1 MNNRNKIQ
9 TECLNTIIKHY
20 RCTAAVSMGVGK
32 TRIALMHLHNFYK
45 PGMKALVV
53 VPKLSIINS
62 WAEEIEKTELYHLTE
77 CINYST
83 YRSINKQENIYDI
96 VYLDECHNILGTHI
110 PFLSGHKGR
119 ILGLTGT
126 PPWDERTDKYR
137 LIDIYCPVKYK
148 FDVDKATDSNILN
161 DYRIIIH
168 EINLSKS
175 KNLKKKTRDGRQ
187 WYTSEVKDYEYVNK
201 RFNEARPGKDQ
212 QIAAIMRMKALQSYT
227 SKEFYAKD
235 LLSNISDK
243 CIVFANT
250 HEQADKMC
258 NHSYHSSNPKSEENL
273 QLFSDGRI
281 DKLSCVLQL
290 SEGVTIPN
298 LKQGII
304 MHAYGNERKSAQR
317 IGRLLRLN
325 PTETSICHILC
336 YKGTKD
342 EQWVKSALHDFDQNK
357 IEYYNPLEI

>member
-9 TECLNTIIKHY
+9 TECLDTIVQHH

-32 TRIALMHLHNFYK
+32 TRIALMHLNNFYK

-62 WAEEIEKTELYHLTE
+62 WAEEIEKTELHHLTD
-77 CINYST
+77 CIDYST
-83 YRSINKQENIYDI
+83 YKSINKKDNIYDI
-96 VYLDECHNILGTHI
+96 VYLDECHNILGSHI

-126 PPWDERTDKYR
+126 PPRNKNSEKYR
-137 LIDIYCPVKYK
+137 LVNIYCPVKYN
-148 FDVDKATDSNILN
+148 FNVDKATDSNILN
-161 DYRIIIH
+161 NYRIIIH

-175 KNLKKKTRDGRQ
+175 NNLIKKRKDGRQ
-187 WYTSEVKDYEYVNK
+187 WYTSEVKDYEYVTK
-201 RFNEARPGKDQ
+201 RFDEARPGKDQ
-212 QIAAIMRMKALQSYT
+212 QIAAVMRMKALQSYT

-250 HEQADKMC
+250 HKQADKMC
-258 NHSYHSSNPKSEENL
+258 SHSYHSSNPKSEENL
-273 QLFSDGRI
+273 KLFSEGHI
-281 DKLSCVLQL
+281 NALSCVLQL
-290 SEGVTIPN
+290 SEGVTIPD

-304 MHAYGNERKSAQR
+304 MHSYGNERKSAQR

-325 PTETSICHILC
+325 PDDTAICHILC

-342 EQWVKSALHDFDQNK
+342 EEWLNKALKNFNPSK
-357 IEYYNPLEI
+357 IEYYNQLEN